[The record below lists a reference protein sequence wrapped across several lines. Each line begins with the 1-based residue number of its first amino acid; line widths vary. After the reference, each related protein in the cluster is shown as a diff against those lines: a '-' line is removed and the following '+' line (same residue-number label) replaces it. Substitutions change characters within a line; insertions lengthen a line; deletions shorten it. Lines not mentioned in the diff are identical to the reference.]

1 LINRCAIRKECHTNE
16 IDNQKRTKYKEGGQK
31 TETLGLA
38 KSIIRETKPISS
50 EIFLNYQDIYT
61 TYTTFP
67 KPDLNNQSNL
77 FPSNFDVIFQFQ
89 QYIFS

>member
-1 LINRCAIRKECHTNE
+1 MTLKHKRNIINGKTLSIKIFFLINRCAIRKECHTNE

-50 EIFLNYQDIYT
+50 KIFLNYQDIYT
-61 TYTTFP
+61 TYYIP
-67 KPDLNNQSNL
+67 KAG
-77 FPSNFDVIFQFQ
+77 FK
-89 QYIFS
+89 